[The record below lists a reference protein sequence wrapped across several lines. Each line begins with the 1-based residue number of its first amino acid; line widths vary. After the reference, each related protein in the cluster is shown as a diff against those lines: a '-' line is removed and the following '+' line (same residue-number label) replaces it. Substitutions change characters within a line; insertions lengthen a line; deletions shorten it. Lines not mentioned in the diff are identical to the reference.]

1 MNRKFFPLI
10 LANIFLLVACSQD
23 TGEYGSELA
32 AKSDYLN
39 YEVISQDLEKLRN
52 DFNAHRGQVRLVFI
66 SGPTCGICLRG
77 MADLNDE
84 FVAASQNDGRLET
97 FVIHVPTLGAKEKHV
112 PDVLPLLAG
121 PRIHHYWE
129 DSGIIGRLY
138 QKVMDTEL
146 YMWDVWMAYQPDAV
160 WEGELPPYPDFW
172 MHQLGPLPKD
182 RMLDASVFAAE
193 TRKMMD
199 LVGDAEAFT
208 DTLVARTEAERV
220 ADGLVIAD
228 VAQPKGI
235 AIGTHIRGRGGY
247 LNLKSIQSIEQRG
260 TITAGEETFDLQIN
274 SQRGKGIK
282 RLVGSGEQV
291 SEAGFDGD
299 SVSLPEGDS
308 RGLPAALERILIES
322 FEFDD
327 PVVEW
332 RDKGHQTRKIGM
344 HKHGDVLAWGLELI
358 QASGTRW
365 NLLIDSHTGD
375 IVKAII
381 LDESGA
387 PVYVMVMDDFYDEDG
402 FRFPHTIEYYDGA
415 NNLLAVENIDEIV
428 IRRTEAAVVLE
439 NLTH

>member
-1 MNRKFFPLI
+1 MNKKNV
-10 LANIFLLVACSQD
+10 LAVAASVLLMASCSQD
-23 TGEYGSELA
+23 TGHPGAEESA
-32 AKSDYLN
+32 ASDYLS
-39 YEVISQDLEKLRN
+39 YAVLGQDLEELRS
-52 DFNAHRGQVRLVFI
+52 DFNAHRGQVRLLFI
-66 SGPTCGICLRG
+66 NGPTCGICLRG

-84 FVAASQNDGRLET
+84 FIAASQNDGRLET
-97 FVIHVPTLGAKEKHV
+97 FVVHVPALGAKEEHV
-112 PDVLPLLAG
+112 KDVLPLLAG

-146 YMWDVWMAYQPDAV
+146 YMWDVWMAYLPDVV

-182 RMLDASVFAAE
+182 LILDASVFAVE

-199 LVGDAEAFT
+199 LVGDAESFA
-208 DTLVARTEAERV
+208 DAPLARSAAEQV
-220 ADGLVIAD
+220 ADGLVIPD
-228 VAQPKGI
+228 IAQPKGI

-274 SQRGKGIK
+274 SQRGKGIR
-282 RLVGSGEQV
+282 RLIGSGEQV
-291 SEAGFDGD
+291 SEAGFDGNT
-299 SVSLPEGDS
+299 VSLPEGDD
-308 RGLPAALERILIES
+308 RGLPAALERILLES

-327 PVVEW
+327 PVVDW
-332 RDKGHQTRKIGM
+332 KDKGHQTRKIGM

-358 QASGTRW
+358 QVSGTRW
-365 NLLIDSHTGD
+365 NLFIDSHTGD
-375 IVKAII
+375 LVKATI

-387 PVYVMVMDDFYDEDG
+387 PVNVMVMDDFYDESG

-415 NNLLAVENIDEIV
+415 GNLLAVENIDEIV
-428 IRRTEAAVVLE
+428 IGRRESELPVDLR
-439 NLTH
+439 H

>member
-10 LANIFLLVACSQD
+10 LAKIFLLVACSQD

-39 YEVISQDLEKLRN
+39 YEVISQDLAKLRN

-84 FVAASQNDGRLET
+84 FIAASQNDGRLET
-97 FVIHVPTLGAKEKHV
+97 FVIHVPTLGAKEEHV

-129 DSGIIGRLY
+129 ESGIIGRHY
-138 QKVMDTEL
+138 QEVMDTRF
-146 YMWDVWMAYQPDAV
+146 YIWDFWTVYGPEVVWD
-160 WEGELPPYPDFW
+160 GELPPKPDFW
-172 MHQLGPLPKD
+172 MHQLGPLP
-182 RMLDASVFAAE
+182 RELMLDAEVFAAE
-193 TRKMMD
+193 TQKRVD
-199 LVGDAEAFT
+199 LVGDAEFFA
-208 DTLVARTEAERV
+208 DTLVARSAAEQI
-220 ADGLVIAD
+220 ADGLVIPV

-247 LNLKSIQSIEQRG
+247 LILKSIQSIEQRG
-260 TITAGEETFDLQIN
+260 TITAGEETFDLQIY
-274 SQRGKGIK
+274 SQRGKGIR

-291 SEAGFDGD
+291 SEAGFD
-299 SVSLPEGDS
+299 SNTVSLPEGYS
-308 RGLPAALERILIES
+308 RGLPAALEKILLES

-327 PVVEW
+327 PVVDW
-332 RDKGHQTRKIGM
+332 KDKGHKTRKIGM
-344 HKHGDVLAWGLELI
+344 RKHGDVLAWGLELI

-381 LDESGA
+381 LDESGTPA
-387 PVYVMVMDDFYDEDG
+387 WVIQMDDFYEEDG
-402 FRFPHTIEYYDGA
+402 FRFPHRIAYYDGA
-415 NNLLAVENIDEIV
+415 SNLLAVENIDEIV
-428 IRRTEAAVVLE
+428 ISRTEADFVPE
-439 NLTH
+439 DLTH

>member
-1 MNRKFFPLI
+1 MNRKNA
-10 LANIFLLVACSQD
+10 LAVATSVLLLAACSQD
-23 TGEYGSELA
+23 TGDSGDEESAAAEYLS
-32 AKSDYLN
+32 
-39 YEVISQDLEKLRN
+39 YEVIEQDLEKLRS
-52 DFNAHRGQVRLVFI
+52 DFNAHRGQIRLVFI

-97 FVIHVPTLGAKEKHV
+97 FVVYVPTLGAKEKHV

-129 DSGIIGRLY
+129 ESGIIGRLY
-138 QKVMDTEL
+138 QKAMDTKL
-146 YMWDVWMAYQPDAV
+146 YMWDVWMAYRPDAV

-172 MHQLGPLPKD
+172 MHQLGPLP
-182 RMLDASVFAAE
+182 RELMLDASVFAVE

-199 LVGDAEAFT
+199 LVGDAESFAGAPIT
-208 DTLVARTEAERV
+208 KSAADQV
-220 ADGLVIAD
+220 ADGLVIPD
-228 VAQPKGI
+228 IAQPKGI

-260 TITAGEETFDLQIN
+260 TITAGEETFGLQIN
-274 SQRGKGIK
+274 SQRDQGIR
-282 RLVGSGEQV
+282 RLVGSGEEV
-291 SEAGFDGD
+291 SEAGFDGNT
-299 SVSLPEGDS
+299 VSFPEGDK
-308 RGLPAALERILIES
+308 RGLPAALERILLES

-332 RDKGHQTRKIGM
+332 KDKGHQTRKIGM

-365 NLLIDSHTGD
+365 NLLIDSHIGD
-375 IVKAII
+375 IVKATI

-387 PVYVMVMDDFYDEDG
+387 PVYVMVMDDFYDEGD

-415 NNLLAVENIDEIV
+415 NNLLAVENIEEIV
-428 IRRTEAAVVLE
+428 ISRAEADIVPD

>member
-1 MNRKFFPLI
+1 MIRKHV
-10 LANIFLLVACSQD
+10 LAVAASVLLLAACSQD
-23 TGEYGSELA
+23 GSNSGAEESA
-32 AKSDYLN
+32 VADYLS
-39 YEVISQDLEKLRN
+39 YEVIDQDLGKLRN
-52 DFNAHRGQVRLVFI
+52 DFNARRGQVRLMFI

-84 FVAASQNDGRLET
+84 FIAASQNDGRLET
-97 FVIHVPTLGAKEKHV
+97 FVVHVPVLGAKEKHV
-112 PDVLPLLAG
+112 KDVLPLLAG

-129 DSGIIGRLY
+129 ESGIIGRLY
-138 QKVMDTEL
+138 QEAMDTEL
-146 YMWDVWMAYQPDAV
+146 YMWDVWMAYRPDAV

-172 MHQLGPLPKD
+172 MHQLGPLPGEL
-182 RMLDASVFAAE
+182 MLDASVFAVE

-199 LVGDAEAFT
+199 LVGDAESFAGAP
-208 DTLVARTEAERV
+208 LARPAAEQI
-220 ADGLVIAD
+220 ADGLVIPD

-260 TITAGEETFDLQIN
+260 TITAGDENCDLQIN
-274 SQRGKGIK
+274 SRGGEGIR

-291 SEAGFDGD
+291 SEAGFNGNT
-299 SVSLPEGDS
+299 VTLPEGDN
-308 RGLPAALERILIES
+308 RGLPAALERILLES

-332 RDKGHQTRKIGM
+332 KDKGHRTRKIGM

-375 IVKAII
+375 IVKATI
-381 LDESGA
+381 LDESGV
-387 PVYVMVMDDFYDEDG
+387 PVYVMVIDDFYDEGD

-415 NNLLAVENIDEIV
+415 NNLLAVEKIEEIV
-428 IRRTEAAVVLE
+428 IGRTEADIVPDDLS
-439 NLTH
+439 H